1 MKENGPGA
9 ASSLRADDEA
19 SIRRLL
25 KNASW
30 LFSGNALASLLGF
43 GQAIV
48 LGRALGVDGYGL
60 LAFVIAFVT
69 IVNGVVDIRM
79 WETVTKFVGE
89 YHARGDHGR
98 ARATVKL
105 AYLVDLATGIIAFGL
120 VAALARTAAARFVH
134 DPGAGPYLILYAG
147 TLLVATVNDT
157 SLALLR
163 VFDRFR
169 WISSERVAS
178 AAVRL
183 VLLWAAA
190 ALTGRLGPV
199 LAAYVVVELGRA
211 LVLLALGLSA
221 ARTELWRPGPD
232 HIGIIRARLP
242 EFRTFTLQGAATN
255 ILALITRQLDIL
267 ILAAM
272 HVPREVALYRMAKNF
287 GQLLLRISDPL
298 YHAIFPQLVRL
309 ASMPAAWP
317 GQIRAFVARTTL
329 IVLLVTVPLGAI
341 VVIGARFIL
350 ERAVGSDFV
359 PAVLPLQIVVG
370 GALLHATFLWAR
382 PLALAIGRPQIP
394 TVAHA
399 VGAVTLIVAS
409 VVLVPP
415 LGAVGSAITFALVGA
430 VTVGI
435 LTLAAV
441 RARPAGR
448 PPEPP
453 PGDWAEAEPEERA

>member
-1 MKENGPGA
+1 LRENEPGGVN
-9 ASSLRADDEA
+9 SLRDDDEA
-19 SIRRLL
+19 SIRRLFQ
-25 KNASW
+25 NASW
-30 LFSGNALASLLGF
+30 LFSGNAIASILGF
-43 GQAIV
+43 AQAIV

-89 YHARGDHGR
+89 YHARQDHGR
-98 ARATVKL
+98 ARAMVKL
-105 AYLVDLATGIIAFGL
+105 AYLVDLVTGIVAFAL
-120 VAALARTAAARFVH
+120 VAALARPAAARFAH
-134 DPGAGPYLILYAG
+134 DPGSAPYLVLYAG

-157 SLALLR
+157 SLAILR

-178 AAVRL
+178 AALRL
-183 VLLWAAA
+183 ALLWAAA

-199 LAAYVVVELGRA
+199 LAAYVAVELARA
-211 LVLLALGLSA
+211 IVLLVLGLRA
-221 ARTELWRPGPD
+221 AQNELWRPGPD
-232 HIGIIRARLP
+232 HIGTVKERFA
-242 EFRTFTLQGAATN
+242 EFRSFTLQGAATN

-267 ILAAM
+267 ILAAI

-287 GQLLLRISDPL
+287 GQLVLRISDPV

-309 ASMPAAWP
+309 AARPGAWP
-317 GQIRAFVARTTL
+317 GRIRTFVARTTL
-329 IVLLVTVPLGAI
+329 IVLLLILPVGAI
-341 VVIGARFIL
+341 AIFGARFIL

-359 PAVLPLQIVVG
+359 AAALPLQIVVG
-370 GALLHATFLWAR
+370 GALLHAAFLWAR

-399 VGAVTLIVAS
+399 AGAATLVAGS

-415 LGAVGSAITFALVGA
+415 LGALGSAITFALVGA

-435 LTLAAV
+435 LTIAAL

-448 PPEPP
+448 PPETG
-453 PGDWAEAEPEERA
+453 PGDWPVAGREERV